1 MLKIIE
7 NWKIWFSISAI
18 IILIGLGFWIFR
30 GLDYGIDFKGGT
42 IVDVQIGKQ
51 FNIED
56 VRQIA
61 AKYDSKADA
70 REITEGYK
78 AEISSNSLSDEQI
91 SQLFNDLKTKYNLN
105 QSALLKT
112 NRIGPTVGKEL
123 RQKALLSAA
132 VATIGILI
140 YTTLRFE
147 LKSGVAAVIA
157 LIHDLLVMVT
167 VYAVLRIPVNSSFI
181 AAMLTILGY
190 SINDTIVVFDRI
202 RENRKFGKIKNFTEL
217 ADVSITQTM
226 ARSINT
232 VLTTLI
238 TITCVYIFGVASIKD
253 FALPLIVGI
262 TSGCYS
268 SIFIASPIWVLWEN
282 WDNNKKKKLA

>member
-7 NWKIWFSISAI
+7 KSKIWFSISAI
-18 IILIGLGFWIFR
+18 IIIIGLGFWIFE
-30 GLDYGIDFKGGT
+30 GLNYGIDFKGGT
-42 IVDVQIGKQ
+42 IVDVKIGKQ

-61 AKYDSKADA
+61 AKYDPKADA
-70 REITEGYK
+70 REITEGFE
-78 AEISSNSLSDEQI
+78 AEISSNSLNDTQI
-91 SQLFNDLKTKYNLN
+91 SQLFNELKTKYSLN
-105 QSALLKT
+105 QSALVST
-112 NRIGPTVGKEL
+112 NRIGPSVGKEL

-132 VATIGILI
+132 VATLGILI

-147 LKSGVAAVIA
+147 LKSGIAAIIA

-167 VYAVLRIPVNSSFI
+167 VYAVLQIPVNSSFI

-202 RENRKFGKIKNFTEL
+202 RENRKMGKIKDFTEI

-226 ARSINT
+226 SRSINT
-232 VLTTLI
+232 VLTTLF
-238 TITCVYIFGVASIKD
+238 TITAVYIFGVSSIKD

-262 TSGCYS
+262 ISGCYS

-282 WDNNKKKKLA
+282 KEKKKLA

>member
-1 MLKIIE
+1 MLRIIE
-7 NWKIWFSISAI
+7 KWKIWFSISAI

-78 AEISSNSLSDEQI
+78 AEISSNSLTDEQI

-105 QSALLKT
+105 QSALLST

-123 RQKALLSAA
+123 RQKAILSAA
-132 VATIGILI
+132 VATIGILL

-147 LKSGVAAVIA
+147 FKSGIAAVIA
-157 LIHDLLVMVT
+157 LIHDLLIMVT

-202 RENRKFGKIKNFTEL
+202 RENRKMGKIKDFTEL

-226 ARSINT
+226 SRSINT

-238 TITCVYIFGVASIKD
+238 TITCVYIFGVSTIKD

-282 WDNNKKKKLA
+282 WDNKKKKKLA

>member
-7 NWKIWFSISAI
+7 KSKIWFSISAI

-30 GLDYGIDFKGGT
+30 GLNYGIDFKGGT
-42 IVDVQIGKQ
+42 IVDIKIGKQ

-70 REITEGYK
+70 REIAEGYE
-78 AEISSNSLSDEQI
+78 AEISSNSFTDTQI
-91 SQLFNDLKTKYNLN
+91 SQLFNEIKTKYGLN
-105 QSALLKT
+105 QSALVST
-112 NRIGPTVGKEL
+112 ERIGPTVGKEL

-132 VATIGILI
+132 VATIGILL

-217 ADVSITQTM
+217 ADFSITQTM

-238 TITCVYIFGVASIKD
+238 TITAVYIFGVASIKD

-282 WDNNKKKKLA
+282 WEDNKKKKLA